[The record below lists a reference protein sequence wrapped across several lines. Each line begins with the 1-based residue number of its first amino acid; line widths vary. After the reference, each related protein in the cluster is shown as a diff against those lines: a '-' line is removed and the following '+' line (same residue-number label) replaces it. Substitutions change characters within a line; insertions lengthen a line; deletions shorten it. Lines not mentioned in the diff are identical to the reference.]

1 MEIVLIVVL
10 GVVLLVVV
18 GFIVSYNR
26 FVGQR
31 NTIAESW
38 RQVDVELQ
46 RRHDLIPNL
55 VESVKA
61 SARFEQAT
69 LQQVMQA
76 RAQAMQAR
84 QSGAGLAAQ
93 GHAEQQLSG
102 ALRGFFGLAE
112 SYPELKASQNFLHL
126 QQQLAETEDRI
137 AAGRRFYN
145 GNVRAYNTRIGQFP
159 SSVIAGMFKF
169 TVAEYFEVDDP
180 DVRATPSLAGAFD
193 ELATPPMGQP
203 QLAPPQPHMQQP
215 HMQQPHMQQSYMQPN
230 PPQGT
235 PPAG

>member
-1 MEIVLIVVL
+1 MEFVLIVVFA
-10 GVVLLVVV
+10 VLLLVAV

-26 FVGQR
+26 FVSQR
-31 NTIAESW
+31 NTIDESW

-69 LQQVMQA
+69 LQQVIQA
-76 RAQAMQAR
+76 RAQAVAAR
-84 QSGAGLAAQ
+84 QAPEVGHAQ
-93 GHAEQQLSG
+93 QGQAEQQLSG
-102 ALRGFFGLAE
+102 ALRGFFALAE
-112 SYPELKASQNFLHL
+112 SYPELKSSQNFLQL

-145 GNVRAYNTRIGQFP
+145 GNVRAFNTRIGQFP
-159 SSVIAGMFKF
+159 ASIIANMFKF
-169 TVAEYFEVDDP
+169 RPAEYFEVDEP

-193 ELATPPMGQP
+193 DMATPPMGSP
-203 QLAPPQPHMQQP
+203 QLPPQL
-215 HMQQPHMQQSYMQPN
+215 
-230 PPQGT
+230 PPQSR
-235 PPAG
+235 PPQSPPPTH

>member
-10 GVVLLVVV
+10 GVLLLVVI
-18 GFIVSYNR
+18 GLIVSYNR
-26 FVGQR
+26 FISQR

-38 RQVDVELQ
+38 RQIDVELQ

-55 VESVKA
+55 VETVKA

-76 RAQAMQAR
+76 RAQAMQVR
-84 QSGAGLAAQ
+84 ESGAGLAAQ
-93 GHAEQQLSG
+93 GQAEQQLTG

-112 SYPELKASQNFLHL
+112 SYPELKSSQNFLHL

-159 SSVIAGMFKF
+159 SSIIASRFKF
-169 TVAEYFEVDDP
+169 TPAEYFEVDEP
-180 DVRATPSLAGAFD
+180 DVRATPSLSGAFD
-193 ELATPPMGQP
+193 DLATPPMGQP
-203 QLAPPQPHMQQP
+203 QLAPPSQGLPPQAPPHT
-215 HMQQPHMQQSYMQPN
+215 SPN
-230 PPQGT
+230 PPPGP

>member
-10 GVVLLVVV
+10 AVLVIAVI

-26 FVGQR
+26 FVSQR

-38 RQVDVELQ
+38 RQIDVELQ

-55 VESVKA
+55 VETVKA
-61 SARFEQAT
+61 SARFEQST

-76 RAQAMQAR
+76 RAAAVAAR
-84 QSGAGLAAQ
+84 DAGHAAQ
-93 GHAEQQLSG
+93 GQAEQQLSG
-102 ALRGFFGLAE
+102 ALRGFFALAE
-112 SYPELKASQNFLHL
+112 SYPELKSSQNFLHL

-159 SSVIAGMFKF
+159 SSIIAGTFKF
-169 TVAEYFEVDDP
+169 TPSEYFAVDDP
-180 DVRATPSLAGAFD
+180 DVRATPSLSGSFD
-193 ELATPPMGQP
+193 NLTTTPLPT
-203 QLAPPQPHMQQP
+203 QQ
-215 HMQQPHMQQSYMQPN
+215 
-230 PPQGT
+230 PPQGQI
-235 PPAG
+235 PPGS